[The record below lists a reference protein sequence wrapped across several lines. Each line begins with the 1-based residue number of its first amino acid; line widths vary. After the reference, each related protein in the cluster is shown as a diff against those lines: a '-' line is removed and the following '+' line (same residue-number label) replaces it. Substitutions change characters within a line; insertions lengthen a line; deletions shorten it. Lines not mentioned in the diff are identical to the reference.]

1 MKNYVKRALA
11 AGSLSVLA
19 LAAHAETVL
28 IANEPG
34 PNKGVR
40 AEAVNFIAEQIAE
53 RTNGEVRVEQNWGG
67 ALFKTNAALESLSTG
82 VGDMGVIIGAYA
94 ASEFPEL
101 QMAGLQLK
109 PANPWVMMQAVYELF
124 TTNEQL
130 KARMD
135 ELNLEYIST
144 FSLSPGIL
152 ACSGEGIRSLDDV
165 PGTKF
170 AHTGASTDIFGE
182 LGGNLVAM
190 PIYDVYQGMETGLVE
205 CSVTY
210 AYYAVA
216 SKLNE
221 LVDTITDTRFASL
234 ASLGTFINKDTF
246 DMLSPEQQEI
256 IRQVGRDTMDFYG
269 ERLVKADIA
278 AMETLS
284 TGEDKV
290 EFVEL
295 TEAEY
300 AKMDEMAQPSIQK
313 WKADMDAVGM
323 DGDALIAEFLGLV
336 EKWTKVMEEQGLPW
350 ERS

>member
-1 MKNYVKRALA
+1 MKTIIKTTLA
-11 AGSLSVLA
+11 ACSVSAIA

-34 PNKGVR
+34 PNRGVR
-40 AEAVNFIAEQIAE
+40 AEAVSYIAEQIEE
-53 RTNGEVRVEQNWGG
+53 RTNGEVRVDQNWGG

-82 VGDMGVIIGAYA
+82 VADMGVVIGAYA

-101 QMAGLQLK
+101 QMAGLQLE
-109 PANPWVMMQAVYELF
+109 PAHPWVMMQAVYELF

-130 KARMD
+130 QARMD
-135 ELNLEYIST
+135 EMNIEYIST
-144 FSLSPGIL
+144 FSLSPGIM

-170 AHTGASTDIFGE
+170 AHTGASSDIFGE
-182 LGGNLVAM
+182 LGGNLVSM

-210 AYYAVA
+210 AYYTVA
-216 SKLNE
+216 SKLDE
-221 LVDTITDTRFASL
+221 LIDTITDMRFASL

-246 DMLSPEQQEI
+246 EMLTPEQQDVVK
-256 IRQVGRDTMDFYG
+256 QVGRDTMDFYG
-269 ERLVKADIA
+269 ERLVDADAKAVESLKSGD
-278 AMETLS
+278 
-284 TGEDKV
+284 DPV

-295 TEAEY
+295 TDAEY
-300 AKMDEMAQPSIQK
+300 EKMTEMAQPSIDK
-313 WKADMDAVGM
+313 WKADMSAVGM
-323 DGDALIAEFLGLV
+323 DGDAMIEELLTLIA
-336 EKWTKVMEEQGLPW
+336 KWNKVMEDEGLPW

>member
-1 MKNYVKRALA
+1 M
-11 AGSLSVLA
+11 LA

-34 PNKGVR
+34 PNRGVR
-40 AEAVNFIAEQIAE
+40 AEAVSFIADQIAE
-53 RTNGEVRVEQNWGG
+53 RTGGEVRVDQNWGG

-109 PANPWVMMQAVYELF
+109 AAHPWVMMQAVYELF

-130 KARMD
+130 QARLD
-135 ELNLEYIST
+135 EMNLEYIST
-144 FSLSPGIL
+144 FSLSPGIM
-152 ACSGEGIRSLDDV
+152 ACSGEGIRSLDNV

-182 LGGNLVAM
+182 LGGNLVSM

-216 SKLNE
+216 TKLNE
-221 LVDTITDTRFASL
+221 LVDTVTDMRFGSL
-234 ASLGTFINKDTF
+234 ASLGTFMNKDTF
-246 DMLSPEQQEI
+246 EMLTPEQQEI
-256 IRQVGRDTMDFYG
+256 VKQIGRDTINFYG
-269 ERLVKADIA
+269 ERLITADEK
-278 AMETLS
+278 AMETLN
-284 TGEDKV
+284 TGEDAV

-295 TEAEY
+295 TDAEY
-300 AKMDEMAQPSIQK
+300 EKMTEMAQPSIEK
-313 WKADMDAVGM
+313 WKADMSAVGM
-323 DGDALIAEFLGLV
+323 DGDAMLEEFLQLV
-336 EKWTKVMEEQGLPW
+336 DKWTQVMETEGLPW
-350 ERS
+350 DRS